1 MEKKNHKSNY
11 LLISKT
17 LRSTIILIVFLIPY
31 IVSGQSRWIIQN
43 DGSIQWNIKQDIPHS
58 DHIEMS
64 GEQISTVLRYGVK
77 GDGTFS
83 FERSVIWPMLRT
95 IPNNTHASLMQRY
108 AIDFASLLTVNGRT
122 LKNERVK
129 SISLNGILSVESE
142 FTDPVLIRL
151 KRMILPST
159 DKPVVCERYLVKNQS
174 DKMVSLIIPDQ
185 KTSYHTEVDKGV
197 EGSYTIEIGIQKSG
211 HYNLAPGQEIFF
223 DAYIQAFSKN
233 QSPIAVNVDQE
244 IANRLAFVNEMW
256 SNLVFESPDTTINK
270 MFAFAKIRASESI
283 YRTKGGLMH
292 GPGGESYYAAIWA
305 NDQAEYVN
313 PFFPFL
319 GYQNGNESAINSY
332 RHFAR
337 FMNDD
342 FNPIPSSIVAEGTDI
357 WNGAGDRGDAA
368 MIAYGAARFALTT
381 GNRKV
386 AEELWPLIEW
396 CLEYNRKKL
405 NKNGVVNSDSDELE
419 GRFPAGD
426 ANLCTSSLYYDALL
440 SASYLGENIE
450 INKKQIKKYESEAKQ
465 LKQNIES
472 YFGANVM
479 GFDTYRYYA
488 GNNVLRAWICIP
500 LTVNIFD
507 RKEATINALFSPQL
521 WTVDGLA
528 TQAGEA
534 TFWDRAT
541 LYALRGVFAAGD
553 TERGLKFLKYYSTR
567 RLLGEHVPYAVEAF
581 PEGNQR
587 HLSAESGLYCRVF
600 IEGLFGI
607 RPTGLNSFVLT
618 PNLPKEWN
626 EMYLRKVHG
635 FGKIFDIEVKRIG
648 QKLNIIV
655 KAEDQIVK
663 NVILEEN
670 SEINVIFECM

>member
-11 LLISKT
+11 LLNSKT

-43 DGSIQWNIKQDIPHS
+43 DGSIQWNIKQDIPHF

-185 KTSYHTEVDKGV
+185 KLIYHTEADKGV
-197 EGSYTIEIGIQKSG
+197 EGSYTIEIRTQKSG

>member
-1 MEKKNHKSNY
+1 
-11 LLISKT
+11 
-17 LRSTIILIVFLIPY
+17 
-31 IVSGQSRWIIQN
+31 
-43 DGSIQWNIKQDIPHS
+43 
-58 DHIEMS
+58 
-64 GEQISTVLRYGVK
+64 
-77 GDGTFS
+77 
-83 FERSVIWPMLRT
+83 
-95 IPNNTHASLMQRY
+95 
-108 AIDFASLLTVNGRT
+108 
-122 LKNERVK
+122 
-129 SISLNGILSVESE
+129 
-142 FTDPVLIRL
+142 
-151 KRMILPST
+151 
-159 DKPVVCERYLVKNQS
+159 
-174 DKMVSLIIPDQ
+174 
-185 KTSYHTEVDKGV
+185 
-197 EGSYTIEIGIQKSG
+197 
-211 HYNLAPGQEIFF
+211 
-223 DAYIQAFSKN
+223 
-233 QSPIAVNVDQE
+233 
-244 IANRLAFVNEMW
+244 
-256 SNLVFESPDTTINK
+256 
-270 MFAFAKIRASESI
+270 
-283 YRTKGGLMH
+283 
-292 GPGGESYYAAIWA
+292 
-305 NDQAEYVN
+305 
-313 PFFPFL
+313 
-319 GYQNGNESAINSY
+319 
-332 RHFAR
+332 
-337 FMNDD
+337 
-342 FNPIPSSIVAEGTDI
+342 
-357 WNGAGDRGDAA
+357 
-368 MIAYGAARFALTT
+368 
-381 GNRKV
+381 
-386 AEELWPLIEW
+386 
-396 CLEYNRKKL
+396 
-405 NKNGVVNSDSDELE
+405 
-419 GRFPAGD
+419 
-426 ANLCTSSLYYDALL
+426 
-440 SASYLGENIE
+440 
-450 INKKQIKKYESEAKQ
+450 
-465 LKQNIES
+465 
-472 YFGANVM
+472 M